1 MKSTNSSVLSQKSS
15 KNDFKSGKSTLA
27 DAAVLSLGDWDRI
40 KKNAV
45 VLTKEEERNQQKI
58 LSEQKDVS
66 QAASKVFK
74 K

>member
-1 MKSTNSSVLSQKSS
+1 MKSLKST
-15 KNDFKSGKSTLA
+15 KSELKKGKSTLV

-58 LSEQKDVS
+58 HLEQKDLS
-66 QAASKVFK
+66 QAASKVIF
-74 K
+74 